1 MAKNFAICRVEKRK
15 SLAQVGR
22 SEGHNLR
29 TLPTSHAD
37 KKAPAPK
44 ILFGA
49 KGLTA
54 ALKKVLPEKRRKDAV
69 LAFEVLLTAS
79 PEWFEGK
86 TPKQIKEWEQAN
98 AAFLK
103 ERFGTNLMQAI
114 LHLDEQTP
122 HIHAYCHP
130 VRPDGTLSYKDMLGS
145 PELLRELQD
154 DYAQAM
160 KPFGLRRGLR
170 GRKATHEETKKWRA
184 EQAREFFLPPP
195 TEADVPRATMQDRVN
210 PEPYVKKA
218 LEQFWRKINRQLAK
232 LMSSANETV
241 RHRKQNDELLERLN
255 VLEGKIDAEAER
267 ANFYKQ
273 GLAMLL
279 GFDPDIETLDGQH
292 KTIKAIKTLRKQLYG
307 PEPTVKPLPVQ
318 EPVHPPPVAAKRST
332 SARKTFAPTPF
343 GNRSPKR

>member
-15 SLAQVGR
+15 TIAQVGR

-29 TLPTSHAD
+29 ELPTSHAD

-54 ALKKVLPEKRRKDAV
+54 ELKKVLPEKRRKDAV

-79 PEWFEGK
+79 AEWFEGK
-86 TPKQIKEWEQAN
+86 TPKQKKEWEQAN
-98 AAFLK
+98 VEFLK
-103 ERFGTNLMQAI
+103 ERFGTNLMQAV

-122 HIHAYCHP
+122 HIHAYCHT
-130 VRPDGTLSYKDMLGS
+130 VREAGRMSYKDMLGS

-160 KPFGLRRGLR
+160 KPFGLRRGLK

-195 TEADVPRATMQDRVN
+195 TEADVPRATMQDRLN

-218 LEQFWRKINRQLAK
+218 LEQFWRKINRQLSK
-232 LMSSANETV
+232 LMTAAQEAAKYRKHNE
-241 RHRKQNDELLERLN
+241 ELLERLN
-255 VLEGKIDAEAER
+255 ALEAKIDAEAARSE
-267 ANFYKQ
+267 FYKQ

-279 GFDPDIETLDGQH
+279 GFEPDIETLDGRT
-292 KTIKAIKTLRKQLYG
+292 KTIKAIKDLRRKIHG
-307 PEPTVKPLPVQ
+307 PDREPPERVVPVQ
-318 EPVHPPPVAAKRST
+318 PKPAPPQSRAAQALRSKPQ
-332 SARKTFAPTPF
+332 AACAAPTAP
-343 GNRSPKR
+343 